1 MMELLQ
7 LIDVQDG
14 HQYLQ
19 EKFNHNGKMHKNMC
33 IGCNNDRN
41 IILTKGT
48 SNHSKFNHKNKLRS
62 QK

>member
-1 MMELLQ
+1 MVEEMIELLQ

-33 IGCNNDRN
+33 KRM
-41 IILTKGT
+41 
-48 SNHSKFNHKNKLRS
+48 
-62 QK
+62 